1 MSGEDDRYEH
11 ASLAERLGDIVGW
24 FRAHPLGLVPVLLV
38 AAGFFTQVVAPPR
51 AAGPRDLR
59 VGDCVFVRTSQAN
72 AIGPGARPIG
82 EPSEV
87 TQVLMA
93 GAAEQASCSA
103 SHGHEVSGLVE
114 GPEPPAGY
122 PGEVQLEEFGGCAA
136 AFTDYVGRTLDGSL
150 YTTFAAVPTADDW
163 ATGIRRVVCLVARAD
178 GQWMMHAARGSRE

>member
-1 MSGEDDRYEH
+1 MNNEDDRYEH
-11 ASLAERLGDIVGW
+11 ASLAERLGDVVGW

-38 AAGFFTQVVAPPR
+38 AAGVFTQVIAPPR

-59 VGDCVFVRTSQAN
+59 VGDCLFIRTSQAN
-72 AIGPGARPIG
+72 ALGPGARPIG

-87 TQVLMA
+87 AQVLMA
-93 GAAEQASCSA
+93 GGAEQASCSA
-103 SHGHEVSGLVE
+103 SHGHEVSVLVD
-114 GPEPPAGY
+114 GPDPPAAY
-122 PGEVQLEEFGGCAA
+122 PDKGQLEAAGACAE

-163 ATGIRRVVCLVARAD
+163 AAGIRRVVCLIARAD